1 MKKSGQKKNQTRENT
16 RTQVWADTS
25 AIVKVAD
32 PYSQSRE
39 VLTIRGRVADL
50 GGTGM
55 FLVTGDPVPVPAEAE
70 VLIEFD
76 PARPSAL
83 RVQARGQTVRTAKDG
98 VGIRFTEIDLNR
110 LQQCILAR
118 MNR

>member
-1 MKKSGQKKNQTRENT
+1 MKNSGQKKKQIRENT
-16 RTQVWADTS
+16 RTQVWDDTK
-25 AIVKVAD
+25 AVIKVAD

-55 FLVTGDPVPVPAEAE
+55 FLVTDDPVPVPADAE
-70 VLIEFD
+70 ILIEFD
-76 PARPSAL
+76 PARASAL
-83 RVQARGQTVRTAKDG
+83 KVHARGQTVRTSKDG